1 MEPGSVSPAGE
12 PILESVPALT
22 GDPTREEAELAL
34 AAAGAEPDGMFPL
47 FEACLSC
54 ALHETPSRDPGPA
67 RKLMDDAARRLTERM
82 KRERPEEA
90 LCETLGG
97 DLGLAGDMITYDDPA
112 NADLIAVSER
122 RKGLPVA
129 LGVFYLEAA
138 RRARLQVSGVDFPGH
153 FLLRIETDE
162 GPMALDP
169 FAGGRVVMP
178 SELTKRALQTG
189 LTPDVADR
197 MDKLMAPVSD
207 RQVAIRLQNN
217 IFVRAVHARDFVR
230 AERSALRRALID
242 PKDHHPW
249 LDVASAREGQGRL
262 AGALEALGRA
272 QQLDGGVAIAARA
285 ARERVRLRLN

>member
-1 MEPGSVSPAGE
+1 MEQRAVE
-12 PILESVPALT
+12 LT
-22 GDPTREEAELAL
+22 GDPTREEAEAAL
-34 AAAGAEPDGMFPL
+34 TVAGTEPDGKFPL
-47 FEACLSC
+47 FEAALSC
-54 ALHETPSRDPGPA
+54 ALHEYPGRDPAQA
-67 RKLMDDAARRLTERM
+67 RGLMDDAVHRLTERL

-97 DLGLAGDMITYDDPA
+97 DLGLTGDMMTYDDPA
-112 NADLIAVSER
+112 NADLIAVCER

-138 RRARLQVSGVDFPGH
+138 RRARLQVAGVDFPGH

-169 FAGGRVVMP
+169 FAGGRLVMP
-178 SELTKRALQTG
+178 SELTRRALQTG

-197 MDKLMAPVSD
+197 MDRLMAPVTD
-207 RQVAIRLQNN
+207 RQVAIRLEN
-217 IFVRAVHARDFVR
+217 IIFARATYARDFGR
-230 AERSALRRALID
+230 AERSAMRRALID

-249 LDVASAREGQGRL
+249 LDVAAAREGQGRL